1 MNLDVRI
8 PLGLLFLLLGA
19 ILVVYGFTSNPA
31 IYAQHSLGENVNLVW
46 GTVFVLFGAAM
57 LLLSRRKRG

>member
-8 PLGLLFLLLGA
+8 PLGLMFLLLGI

-31 IYAQHSLGENVNLVW
+31 IYAQHSLGENVNLIW
-46 GTVFVLFGAAM
+46 GAVFMLFGVAM
-57 LLLSRRKRG
+57 LLLSRRKRR